1 MLMLME
7 QKADQ
12 CNHAPFIYHIMEVL
26 FDDIELQKVSK
37 RRINVEPLLPSLLS
51 SCMCMRS
58 LQPQGSMSRDS
69 PIAITRRCTHC
80 AEGNVASTID

>member
-37 RRINVEPLLPSLLS
+37 RRINVEPLLPSLL
-51 SCMCMRS
+51 
-58 LQPQGSMSRDS
+58 
-69 PIAITRRCTHC
+69 
-80 AEGNVASTID
+80 